1 MSGRHPPVLPAG
13 CRHEKAHIFDLNF
26 VDPCGV
32 LTQMI
37 ALLRELITART
48 IHSKYMD
55 SKVAHNTAQRFNTEV
70 RHTAV
75 QQEVYSP
82 NTFAPEYCRGRYIVE
97 AWNFRVLHHTSRS
110 TLFCATKSSLLTR
123 SSQRTAFACAPRS
136 TTPKSW
142 RGTLLPNC
150 VSRSWRESEP
160 WFTRRR

>member
-1 MSGRHPPVLPAG
+1 MSGRRPPVLPAG

-75 QQEVYSP
+75 QHEVYSP
-82 NTFAPEYCRGRYIVE
+82 NHVRSGILQRPVHRRSMELSRFTPVGASCFVPPRAP
-97 AWNFRVLHHTSRS
+97 F
-110 TLFCATKSSLLTR
+110 
-123 SSQRTAFACAPRS
+123 
-136 TTPKSW
+136 
-142 RGTLLPNC
+142 
-150 VSRSWRESEP
+150 
-160 WFTRRR
+160 